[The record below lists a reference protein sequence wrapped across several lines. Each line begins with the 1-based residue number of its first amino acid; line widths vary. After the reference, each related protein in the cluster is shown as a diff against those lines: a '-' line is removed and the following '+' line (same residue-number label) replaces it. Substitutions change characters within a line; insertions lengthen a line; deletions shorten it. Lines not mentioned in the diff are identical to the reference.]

1 MSSVVPIASVLHY
14 LLRGIFRTVIFE
26 AEVIDKIDPQG
37 SGDYPRCWVGAMD
50 RCTQQE
56 CIRRRGDAK
65 LLKRTIAGVPR
76 DQAAPL
82 TATAYEA
89 RMRAGMPPLPF
100 STPGAGLHLSTTLRP
115 DLPSKSPIN
124 YSLLVLYTHCPVQCV
139 CFPSAPVLRF
149 FTPPRRHH
157 LGPWPLSP
165 GPSASPVT
173 RLKHA
178 STGTNLIQDPTHGA
192 IAPDPG
198 QLKSAFSSST
208 ESCCRTWLA
217 HFLQADRTLSSQNR
231 FRKSP
236 AVRSI
241 HRAVSR
247 YTSIC
252 QCSRFSSLAAREIAP
267 DRVLHPF
274 FASTDQSLRF
284 LPAVL
289 LATVRVGHI
298 REAGAVGSRTITG

>member
-1 MSSVVPIASVLHY
+1 MCL
-14 LLRGIFRTVIFE
+14 
-26 AEVIDKIDPQG
+26 
-37 SGDYPRCWVGAMD
+37 
-50 RCTQQE
+50 
-56 CIRRRGDAK
+56 
-65 LLKRTIAGVPR
+65 
-76 DQAAPL
+76 
-82 TATAYEA
+82 
-89 RMRAGMPPLPF
+89 LPF
-100 STPGAGLHLSTTLRP
+100 STCS
-115 DLPSKSPIN
+115 
-124 YSLLVLYTHCPVQCV
+124 SLLHA
-139 CFPSAPVLRF
+139 SS
-149 FTPPRRHH
+149 TPPPRSLATLSRPERFSRHSFETRVH
-157 LGPWPLSP
+157 RNELDPGPHPWCDSSGPWPTQECLLIVHRICAQDGDASLSLTLRAT
-165 GPSASPVT
+165 S
-173 RLKHA
+173 
-178 STGTNLIQDPTHGA
+178 Q
-192 IAPDPG
+192 
-198 QLKSAFSSST
+198 
-208 ESCCRTWLA
+208 CCRTWLA